1 MLKNTLYSNF
11 GWYIHYMRSKRCY
24 LGVLSKWYSC
34 NLHCIVC
41 EFELNFQIQMQCVG
55 CVTYCTTLMMSLS
68 SKGIRLLPSWM
79 TRNGTTIC
87 EGSDEAVVN
96 FLCLANCCYL
106 IGRKMHGC
114 LRHYSP
120 ESGDHPLSGSQNRTC
135 YCKHGLV
142 VIVLDSI
149 GIE

>member
-1 MLKNTLYSNF
+1 
-11 GWYIHYMRSKRCY
+11 
-24 LGVLSKWYSC
+24 
-34 NLHCIVC
+34 
-41 EFELNFQIQMQCVG
+41 MQCVG

-68 SKGIRLLPSWM
+68 SKGICLLLSWM

-106 IGRKMHGC
+106 IGHKMHGC

-120 ESGDHPLSGSQNRTC
+120 ESRDHPLNGSQNRTC
-135 YCKHGLV
+135 YYKHGLV
-142 VIVLDSI
+142 VTVLYSI
-149 GIE
+149 RNRIEYEESEEEFYAAKWSETITLSS